1 MISESQ
7 LKISSADG
15 LTFNSYVAAPNAKG
29 PLPAIVLIQEIFGIN
44 DNMRWTAKRF
54 AEAGFLVAA
63 PDLFWRA
70 SPGIELDPADPQQR
84 ARAMELN
91 GSFDSQSGLSDCRQ
105 AVEQLRR
112 HPSCNGRVGALGYCL
127 GGRLAFLLAMQEV
140 VDVSICFYPVAVQ
153 PQLTTMQA
161 SPVPLLVH
169 LGAEDA
175 LCGPEAQQ
183 QIKEFVEGIKG
194 NRVIIHEKVG
204 HGFARWGRT
213 GTAATAAESAELT
226 SIEFL
231 DRHLAGER

>member
-1 MISESQ
+1 MGLSTRKAAC
-7 LKISSADG
+7 LTADKPLSSFA
-15 LTFNSYVAAPNAKG
+15 
-29 PLPAIVLIQEIFGIN
+29 GI
-44 DNMRWTAKRF
+44 
-54 AEAGFLVAA
+54 
-63 PDLFWRA
+63 P
-70 SPGIELDPADPQQR
+70 
-84 ARAMELN
+84 RAM
-91 GSFDSQSGLSDCRQ
+91 
-105 AVEQLRR
+105 
-112 HPSCNGRVGALGYCL
+112 VGW
-127 GGRLAFLLAMQEV
+127 EV

-183 QIKEFVEGIKG
+183 QIKEFVEGTKG

>member
-1 MISESQ
+1 
-7 LKISSADG
+7 
-15 LTFNSYVAAPNAKG
+15 
-29 PLPAIVLIQEIFGIN
+29 
-44 DNMRWTAKRF
+44 
-54 AEAGFLVAA
+54 
-63 PDLFWRA
+63 
-70 SPGIELDPADPQQR
+70 
-84 ARAMELN
+84 
-91 GSFDSQSGLSDCRQ
+91 
-105 AVEQLRR
+105 
-112 HPSCNGRVGALGYCL
+112 
-127 GGRLAFLLAMQEV
+127 MQEV